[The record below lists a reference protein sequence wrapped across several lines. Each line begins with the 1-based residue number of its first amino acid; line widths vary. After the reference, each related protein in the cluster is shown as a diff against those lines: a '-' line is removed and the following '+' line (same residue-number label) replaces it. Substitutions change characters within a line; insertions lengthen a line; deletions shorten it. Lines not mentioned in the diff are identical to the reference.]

1 MNNLQTALLNYAE
14 IEELYRN
21 SVFSRTE
28 VPIEYAVSLPLP
40 TKKMGVPSYV
50 YFASPALRSPGKPSQ
65 QAAPELWW
73 MISAES
79 GRMLIFAHYKVMP
92 FATNVEWTTVELPR
106 VTATI
111 SEMTQTLSD
120 IKSMINELAPAFF
133 ASEPGAANTREL
145 LAQTLNH
152 YLPQP
157 LIPQYRALAPDFFA
171 WLEA

>member
-1 MNNLQTALLNYAE
+1 MDD
-14 IEELYRN
+14 
-21 SVFSRTE
+21 
-28 VPIEYAVSLPLP
+28 
-40 TKKMGVPSYV
+40 
-50 YFASPALRSPGKPSQ
+50 
-65 QAAPELWW
+65 
-73 MISAES
+73 
-79 GRMLIFAHYKVMP
+79 GR
-92 FATNVEWTTVELPR
+92 
-106 VTATI
+106 I